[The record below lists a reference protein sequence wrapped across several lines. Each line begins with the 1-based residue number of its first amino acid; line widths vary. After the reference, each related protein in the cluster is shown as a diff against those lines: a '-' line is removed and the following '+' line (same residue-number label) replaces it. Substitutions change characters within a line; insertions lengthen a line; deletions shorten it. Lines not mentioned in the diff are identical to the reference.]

1 MGREQ
6 KRAAKR
12 EAEKRERETQLAANR
27 PSTKTPERG
36 AVGGILE
43 AEDAAARRVYRTAG
57 GSEDRAKPARHLV
70 EKPRK
75 WREGRL

>member
-12 EAEKRERETQLAANR
+12 EADKHDREALRAANR
-27 PSTKTPERG
+27 PRTKAPKP
-36 AVGGILE
+36 AAAQGILE
-43 AEDAAARRVYRTAG
+43 AEDGAARQIYRTGGKPEPRAKAARR
-57 GSEDRAKPARHLV
+57 LV